1 LRFINYTIA
10 SFLLHLL
17 LLGIL
22 ALSRFETDS
31 RVLVYYVDIV
41 NPSEE
46 EKVVLEHL
54 EIPDVQGPAAPP
66 KSASKNILDEAPPES
81 MFGEGTD
88 STGYAGEVPPQ
99 QTADNLNGAGQ
110 VSPDKGGVLPEGSKS
125 LSLKPKKFL
134 FDKETIEKY
143 SQRAPLGEKDLS
155 FDAPEF
161 HHRGYIKMLKDR
173 IESIWKYPKEAAR
186 RGISGD
192 LYIEFSIKRDGSL
205 GEVRLIR
212 TSGYKDLDKAAM
224 KALKDGEPYWP
235 LPDNWKGDD
244 LSITGHFIYI
254 TGKFYVM

>member
-1 LRFINYTIA
+1 
-10 SFLLHLL
+10 
-17 LLGIL
+17 
-22 ALSRFETDS
+22 
-31 RVLVYYVDIV
+31 
-41 NPSEE
+41 
-46 EKVVLEHL
+46 
-54 EIPDVQGPAAPP
+54 
-66 KSASKNILDEAPPES
+66 
-81 MFGEGTD
+81 
-88 STGYAGEVPPQ
+88 
-99 QTADNLNGAGQ
+99 
-110 VSPDKGGVLPEGSKS
+110 
-125 LSLKPKKFL
+125 
-134 FDKETIEKY
+134 
-143 SQRAPLGEKDLS
+143 
-155 FDAPEF
+155 
-161 HHRGYIKMLKDR
+161 MLKDR